1 MSIQSCEM
9 LALLSRVLSRRGRW
23 RIRMLCSVVSHKDF
37 CEMRANTR
45 ETPFLSIIF
54 ICLLL
59 RSSDDFIV
67 KDSRLVMNWHSWNNG
82 NWAKRKE
89 GICPLFL
96 MRFRLL
102 SFRLSRS
109 IRPCSW
115 LRL

>member
-1 MSIQSCEM
+1 MSIQSCET
-9 LALLSRVLSRRGRW
+9 LAILSRVLSRRGRW

-37 CEMRANTR
+37 FVIFCEMRANTW

-54 ICLLL
+54 ICL
-59 RSSDDFIV
+59 
-67 KDSRLVMNWHSWNNG
+67 WNNG

-109 IRPCSW
+109 IRPRSW